1 MSTEKPSKLEIEKKK
16 YEQAKA
22 RYDAVLAREKEK
34 RRKGDTKRKI
44 ILGGLLIKTA
54 KDDPQAADL
63 LRVLLSKIARPQDK
77 QAFDGW
83 SLTDER

>member
-1 MSTEKPSKLEIEKKK
+1 MSTAKPTKLEIEKKR

-22 RYDAVLAREKEK
+22 RYDAILSREKEK

-44 ILGGLLIKTA
+44 ILGGLLITAA

-63 LRVLLSKIARPQDK
+63 LRVLLSRLARPQDK
-77 QAFDGW
+77 QAFADW